1 MAEQLSPKRPVDEA
15 RARLAIA
22 EFLTALGFDPKC
34 PELQGTPER
43 VVRAWADELLAGYG
57 EDLGELL
64 AEGSEPAPAVLDPVV
79 VSNIQVAAICPHHLL
94 VAEGVVTLGYEPGSR
109 LIGLGALVRL
119 ARAATA
125 RLTFQEEVAQR
136 VVAALM
142 ASGGAKGA
150 FCRVELAHS
159 CLRARGAREA
169 GAQVATFASRGTLTD
184 TVRVQALLGSQ
195 L

>member
-1 MAEQLSPKRPVDEA
+1 MAEHLSPKRPIDED

-34 PELQGTPER
+34 TELQGTPER
-43 VVRAWADELLAGYG
+43 VVRAWADELLAGYS

-64 AEGSEPAPAVLDPVV
+64 EKGSEPVAAGLDPVV

-94 VAEGVVTLGYEPGSR
+94 IAEGVLTLGYEPGIR

-142 ASGGAKGA
+142 DGAGAQGA
-150 FCRVELAHS
+150 FCRIELAHS

-169 GAQVATFASRGTLTD
+169 SAQVATFASRGTLSD
-184 TVRVQALLGSQ
+184 SARVQALLGSQ
-195 L
+195 P